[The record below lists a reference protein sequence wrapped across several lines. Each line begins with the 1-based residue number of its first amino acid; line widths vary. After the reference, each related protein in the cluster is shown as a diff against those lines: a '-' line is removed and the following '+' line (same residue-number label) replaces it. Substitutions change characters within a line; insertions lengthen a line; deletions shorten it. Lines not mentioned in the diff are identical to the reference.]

1 MAAGPD
7 LIEAVAGVLIHAPD
21 AMTPGKIQKLMESNT
36 TKRAIRYAIAE
47 LIKSGRAQRKGT
59 QGPVTAVREKT

>member
-1 MAAGPD
+1 MPAGPD

-21 AMTPGKIQKLMESNT
+21 AMTPVMIQQKMSGNT

-47 LIKSGRAQRKGT
+47 LVKTGRAQRKGT
-59 QGPVTAVREKT
+59 QGPVTAVRTE